1 MHADRQGTAH
11 DRVPERDCLAEVAML
26 RETCRRQ
33 ASTIATMTRVFANLR
48 QGVGALKA
56 ENAAL
61 RAAGGDA
68 RRCTAGVGAGHG
80 SGAWM
85 EAQLP
90 LDVRAPGAAR
100 IVVAQVLA
108 ERVAASAL
116 ERARLVIS
124 ELVSNSVRHS
134 GAPAAAGVVVR
145 VRVVDGGFWLEV
157 EDPGRNG
164 VVAQRAPDQT
174 DGGGFGLHLVQA
186 LSEQWGI
193 DRAAKAGTRVWAHLS
208 DAAPSTGP
216 DYGDRGEATLLRA
229 APIVTAG
236 GEAMRPRERADGAA
250 RSSEVHVIPQ
260 PRTATWGVYLD
271 AVSAALSEHT
281 SETEAESAARAHV
294 RTGCTG
300 GIVVHDRYH
309 RTHTLTAAH
318 AD

>member
-56 ENAAL
+56 ENAA
-61 RAAGGDA
+61 
-68 RRCTAGVGAGHG
+68 
-80 SGAWM
+80 
-85 EAQLP
+85 
-90 LDVRAPGAAR
+90 
-100 IVVAQVLA
+100 
-108 ERVAASAL
+108 
-116 ERARLVIS
+116 
-124 ELVSNSVRHS
+124 
-134 GAPAAAGVVVR
+134 
-145 VRVVDGGFWLEV
+145 
-157 EDPGRNG
+157 
-164 VVAQRAPDQT
+164 
-174 DGGGFGLHLVQA
+174 
-186 LSEQWGI
+186 
-193 DRAAKAGTRVWAHLS
+193 
-208 DAAPSTGP
+208 
-216 DYGDRGEATLLRA
+216 LRA